1 MRREKKLIEIFVRRE
16 EKLSAQVKN
25 RSWKN
30 IEDHVTRLDQ
40 IAQEIERV
48 EAERHAAY
56 QGIRERYKISDDRS
70 FRSCIG
76 QAPKVMQQE
85 LADLYR
91 ALRQSLVRIRSL
103 SKGLF
108 FTFRSIQESLDKIL
122 AEVYPHRRGRIY
134 SSRGS
139 TREGTESP
147 VVINHTR

>member
-1 MRREKKLIEIFVRRE
+1 MRREKKLIETFVRRE
-16 EKLSAQVKN
+16 EKLSAQIKN

-30 IEDHVTRLDQ
+30 IEEHVNKLDQ
-40 IAQEIERV
+40 TAQEIEKV
-48 EAERHAAY
+48 EAERHSVY
-56 QGIRERYKISDDRS
+56 QRMRERYSIGDDRS
-70 FRSCIG
+70 FRSCIVH
-76 QAPKVMQQE
+76 APKEMQQE

-103 SKGLF
+103 SRGLF
-108 FTFRSIQESLDKIL
+108 YTFRSIQESLDQIL

-139 TREGTESP
+139 ARDGTESP